1 MAGDAY
7 LQIAAVSGS
16 KSDAA
21 QISLPVYTPST
32 TEAFAT
38 YGVLDDEGA
47 RAQPILSPED
57 VFPQFGGLEIT
68 TSSTALNS
76 LSDAVL
82 YLIDYPFN
90 SSAQMA
96 SRIMAIA
103 ALRDV
108 LSAFNAEGLPS
119 PEEMEKSIQMDLEG
133 LSKLQNWDGGFPYWS
148 KGYES
153 IPFHTVHVAH
163 ALQRAKE
170 MGFEVNDQVW
180 GNVLIYLQNIEQ
192 YYPAWY
198 SLKAKQTISAYA
210 LYVRMSMDDLDAKK
224 AKALVDDQGIE
235 ALPLDAIAWIW
246 QVLLQDSQYEST
258 VQAIRR
264 HVGNQVVETAGAANF
279 FNSYADDDY
288 VLLHSNRRTDALLL
302 DAMIADNPDS
312 DLIPKIITGLQANR
326 TKGRWDNTQE
336 NVFVLLAMDHYFD
349 TYESEEPEFIA
360 RIWLGD
366 IYAAESTFSGYSTN
380 RYQTMVPMQN
390 LIDIIGENDSENIIL
405 SKDGIGRLYYRLGLR
420 YAQTD
425 LQLDPLDMGC
435 VVQRVYEAVDDPND
449 VWLDE
454 DGFWHIKAGVRVKV
468 KLTMVADNR
477 RYHVALVDPLPAG
490 LEIIN
495 PNLAVSESLPSS
507 PNETRSFLWWNQW
520 YQHQNMRD
528 SRVEVFTSLLW
539 DGVYEYTYY
548 ARATM
553 PGAFVVPPAK
563 AEEMYSP
570 EVFGRGQSDIVIVE

>member
-180 GNVLIYLQNIEQ
+180 GNVLTYLQNIEQ

-210 LYVRMSMDDLDAKK
+210 LYVRMRMDDLDAKK

-420 YAQTD
+420 YAPTD
-425 LQLDPLDMGC
+425 LQLDPLDMGF